1 MTTKKDLTIPATQFK
16 AHCLELM
23 DRVRGTGIRVTVT
36 KHGKPVAQM
45 VPIIIEKRGP
55 LFGSLPV
62 TIRGDIVGPV
72 GERWESED

>member
-1 MTTKKDLTIPATQFK
+1 MTSSKSLTVPATEFK

-23 DRVRGTGIRVTVT
+23 DRVRVTGLRITVT

-45 VPIIIEKRGP
+45 VPIVEKREP

-62 TIRGDIVGPV
+62 KIIGDIVGST